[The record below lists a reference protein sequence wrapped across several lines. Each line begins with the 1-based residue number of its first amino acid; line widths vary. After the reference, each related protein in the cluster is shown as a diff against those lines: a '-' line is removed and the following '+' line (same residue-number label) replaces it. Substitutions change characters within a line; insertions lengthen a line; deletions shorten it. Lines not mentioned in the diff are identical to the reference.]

1 MPTLHIVSAG
11 LAIICVLTCRLSALA
26 NRRENCHDLT
36 FEVMRPI
43 TSFTVVTV
51 IFTPIQNYHVVQPLF
66 CGRHMRNR

>member
-1 MPTLHIVSAG
+1 MPSLQVVPAG
-11 LAIICVLTCRLSALA
+11 LAIICVLSCRLSALA

-36 FEVMRPI
+36 FESMRPI

-51 IFTPIQNYHVVQPLF
+51 ILTPIQYYHVVLPLF